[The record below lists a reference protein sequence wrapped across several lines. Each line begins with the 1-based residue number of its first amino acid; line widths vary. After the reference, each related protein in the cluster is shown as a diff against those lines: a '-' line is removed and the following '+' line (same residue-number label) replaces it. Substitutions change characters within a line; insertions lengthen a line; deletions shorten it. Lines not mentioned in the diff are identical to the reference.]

1 MHKTT
6 VTTADGFE
14 LHATLFGDSKTA
26 RAGVLIAAAMGV
38 EQAYYADFAH
48 WLATQG
54 FWVVTFDYRGVGQS
68 RPARLRRSL
77 RGLEANVMSW
87 ARHDAA
93 AIVDLMVLRL
103 GDRPLLW
110 VGHSLGGQI
119 LGLLDRPERI
129 RAAMTVAAG
138 SGYWR
143 DYVPALRRVAPL
155 LWYAIVPAVLP
166 LFGYFPG
173 RRLGLIGDVPF
184 GVMRQWRAWCL
195 DPDYLFGVED
205 PAWRVT
211 YARLAQPILSLS
223 FTDDEYLSE
232 RNIESLHAF
241 YSGAAREMRRL
252 APSDV
257 GVNRIGHF
265 GFFRRRHAESL
276 WRQACD
282 WLVVQSSS
290 RG

>member
-1 MHKTT
+1 M
-6 VTTADGFE
+6 
-14 LHATLFGDSKTA
+14 
-26 RAGVLIAAAMGV
+26 
-38 EQAYYADFAH
+38 
-48 WLATQG
+48 
-54 FWVVTFDYRGVGQS
+54 
-68 RPARLRRSL
+68 
-77 RGLEANVMSW
+77 
-87 ARHDAA
+87 
-93 AIVDLMVLRL
+93 
-103 GDRPLLW
+103 
-110 VGHSLGGQI
+110 

-205 PAWRVT
+205 PAWRVN

>member
-1 MHKTT
+1 VHTLT

-14 LHATLFGDSKTA
+14 LHATPFGDSQTA
-26 RAGVLIAAAMGV
+26 RAGVLIASAMGV

-48 WLATQG
+48 WLAAQG
-54 FWVVTFDYRGVGQS
+54 YWVVTFDYRGVGQS
-68 RPARLRRSL
+68 RPAAFRPSL
-77 RGLEANVMSW
+77 RGFESDVLAW
-87 ARHDAA
+87 AQRDATA
-93 AIVDLMVLRL
+93 LIDFMAERL
-103 GDRPLLW
+103 GERPLLW

-129 RAAMTVAAG
+129 RAIVTVAAG

-143 DYVPALRRVAPL
+143 DYVPRLRRFAPA
-155 LWYAIVPAVLP
+155 LWFGIVPVALL

-173 RRLGLIGDVPF
+173 RRLGMIGDVPR

-211 YARLAQPILSLS
+211 YARLRQPILSLS

-232 RNIESLHAF
+232 RNIASLHAF
-241 YSGAAREMRRL
+241 YAGAVREMRRL
-252 APSDV
+252 APGDI
-257 GVNRIGHF
+257 GVDRIGHF
-265 GFFRRRHAESL
+265 GFFRRRHAERL
-276 WRQACD
+276 WPQAHD
-282 WLVVQSSS
+282 WLVDQSL
-290 RG
+290 G

>member
-6 VTTADGFE
+6 ITAADGFE
-14 LHATLFGDSKTA
+14 LHATLFGDSATA

-38 EQAYYADFAH
+38 EQTYYADFAH
-48 WLATQG
+48 WLAAQG

-68 RPARLRRSL
+68 RPDSFRRSL
-77 RGLEANVMSW
+77 RGLDASVMNW
-87 ARHDAA
+87 AQRDAA
-93 AIVDLMVLRL
+93 AIVDFMAERL

-129 RAAMTVAAG
+129 RAIMTVAAG

-143 DYVPALRRVAPL
+143 DYVPALRRFAPA
-155 LWYAIVPAVLP
+155 LWYAIVPLVLP

-173 RRLGLIGDVPF
+173 RRLGLIGDVPQ

-205 PAWRVT
+205 RAWRVT
-211 YARLAQPILSLS
+211 YARLTQPILSLS
-223 FTDDEYLSE
+223 FTDDEYLSA

-241 YSGAAREMRRL
+241 YAGAAREMRRL
-252 APSDV
+252 APGDV
-257 GVNRIGHF
+257 GADRIGHF

-276 WRQACD
+276 WPQARD
-282 WLVVQSSS
+282 WLVAQSK
-290 RG
+290 R